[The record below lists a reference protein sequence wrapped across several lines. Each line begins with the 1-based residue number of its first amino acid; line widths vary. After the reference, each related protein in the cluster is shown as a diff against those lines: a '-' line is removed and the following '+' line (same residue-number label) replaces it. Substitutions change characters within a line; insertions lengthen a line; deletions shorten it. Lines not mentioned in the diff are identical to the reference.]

1 MSLRVRHL
9 YSLKLKKNAK
19 ITEHKDII
27 LEFLNSLIIGNSTKQ
42 ITSKRMASILG
53 KHVTRHVT
61 EKNLI
66 SIIYKECLPKWEKY
80 RKRVRRH
87 EKAIDRVDGS
97 TRKETK

>member
-1 MSLRVRHL
+1 MSLRVEHL

-66 SIIYKECLPKWEKY
+66 SIIYKECLPK
-80 RKRVRRH
+80 
-87 EKAIDRVDGS
+87 
-97 TRKETK
+97 

>member
-1 MSLRVRHL
+1 
-9 YSLKLKKNAK
+9 
-19 ITEHKDII
+19 
-27 LEFLNSLIIGNSTKQ
+27 
-42 ITSKRMASILG
+42 MASILG

-80 RKRVRRH
+80 RKGSEDMKRPLTD
-87 EKAIDRVDGS
+87 ADGS